1 MAVINQISGNG
12 SGGMNGTIRVPGDKS
27 ISHRAVLFGSI
38 AEGKTEIDGFLN
50 GADCRSTISCMRQ
63 LGISIEETKDKVF
76 VNGKGLFG
84 LNESKTVLDTGN
96 SGTTFRLISGILSG
110 QKFESHLDGDSS
122 IRKRPMGRIIKPLS
136 MMGAKIKSE
145 NDNGLAPLSIYPSS
159 LHGIDYKSP
168 VASAQVKSA
177 ILLAGL
183 YADGETF
190 VTEPARSRDHTERM
204 LGAFGAD
211 LSINGNR
218 VGISDHPLLK
228 GKHITVPGDISS
240 AAYFLA
246 AGLIVPNS
254 CITVLNV
261 GINPTRSGII
271 DVIKKMGG
279 NIVIENNRIESGEP
293 VADITVSTSA
303 LHGTDISGDIIPA
316 LIDEIP
322 VISVMA
328 AAADGTTTIRDASE
342 LRVKES
348 DRVKTVTENLRAM
361 GAEIEPH
368 EDGMT
373 INGGRS
379 LHGAYIHTYGDHRLA
394 MSMAVAGLI
403 ADGVTTFDD
412 SSCVYVSY
420 PGFFESLQKMRRN

>member
-1 MAVINQISGNG
+1 MTVINQIEGNK
-12 SGGMNGTIRVPGDKS
+12 SGGMNGTVIVPGDKS

-50 GADCRSTISCMRQ
+50 GADCRSTISCMRH
-63 LGISIEETKDKVF
+63 LGINIEESEARVI

-84 LNESKTVLDTGN
+84 LDKSETVLDTGN

-110 QKFESHLDGDSS
+110 QEFESHLDGDSS
-122 IRKRPMGRIIKPLS
+122 IRKRPMGRIIKPLT

-145 NDNGLAPLSIYPSS
+145 NNNDLAPLSICPSS
-159 LHGIDYKSP
+159 LHGIDYKTP

-183 YADGETF
+183 YADGETY
-190 VTEPARSRDHTERM
+190 VTEPVKSRDHTERM
-204 LGAFGAD
+204 LGAFGANI
-211 LSINGNR
+211 SINGNR
-218 VGISDHPLLK
+218 VGISDHPSLK
-228 GKHITVPGDISS
+228 GMKITVPGDISS

-271 DVIKKMGG
+271 DVIKEMGG
-279 NIVIENNRIESGEP
+279 NIVLENKRIESGEP
-293 VADITVSTSA
+293 VADITVRTSA
-303 LHGTDISGDIIPA
+303 LHGIDISGDIIPA

-328 AAADGTTTIRDASE
+328 SVADGTTNIRDASE

-361 GAEIEPH
+361 GADIEPH
-368 EDGMT
+368 KDGMT
-373 INGGRS
+373 IIGGRP
-379 LHGAYIHTYGDHRLA
+379 LHGAYIHTYKDHRLA

-403 ADGVTTFDD
+403 ADGVTSFDD

-420 PGFFESLQKMRRN
+420 PGFFESLKKIRK